1 MPHPIKI
8 MSLALVAIMLTAA
21 APEMTAGQFLQGMKD
36 AESLG
41 PAAILSSDARALRAE
56 TDRVR
61 KAYIA
66 DIARQRK
73 SGAAKHSC
81 PPADGKPKMSGDE
94 LRIYLTKLSPAAR
107 KQPFR
112 LAVYNL
118 MKQKY
123 PCK

>member
-1 MPHPIKI
+1 MGCFQWA
-8 MSLALVAIMLTAA
+8 MVLAAGVLLTAA
-21 APEMTAGQFLQGMKD
+21 APEMTAGQFLAGMKK

-61 KAYIA
+61 QLYIA
-66 DIARQRK
+66 TAVREKRAGGAR
-73 SGAAKHSC
+73 HSC
-81 PPADGKPKMSGDE
+81 PPADGKPKMTGDE
-94 LRIYLTKLSPAAR
+94 LRSYLNKLSPAAR

-112 LAVYNL
+112 VAVFNL

>member
-1 MPHPIKI
+1 MQAVLKWTILL
-8 MSLALVAIMLTAA
+8 SGTVVLTAA
-21 APEMTAGQFLQGMKD
+21 APEMTAGQFLAGMKK

-61 KAYIA
+61 QLYIA
-66 DIARQRK
+66 SAIREKQAGGAR
-73 SGAAKHSC
+73 HSC
-81 PPADGKPKMSGDE
+81 PPADGKPKMTGDE
-94 LRIYLTKLSPAAR
+94 LRGYLTKLSPAAR
-107 KQPFR
+107 RQPFR
-112 LAVYNL
+112 VAVFNL